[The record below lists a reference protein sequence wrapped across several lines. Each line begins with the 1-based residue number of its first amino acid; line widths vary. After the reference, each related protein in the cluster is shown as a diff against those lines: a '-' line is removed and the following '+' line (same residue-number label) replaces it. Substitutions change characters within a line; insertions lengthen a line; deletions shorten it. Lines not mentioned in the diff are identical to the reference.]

1 MKHRALSIFT
11 ATLFWV
17 ITFCVAPH
25 AVAQDA
31 SRAVLVLQDQTPT
44 IDAWPHA
51 SVLFDEKKTL
61 TIDEVMALSGS
72 ASPLQTPSFKP
83 TNSHSALGVRTE
95 AVWLRMPL
103 MWTQNAKKTPERW
116 VVDIDFPVLNQA
128 DFYLTRNGNVVQS
141 AKLGNTRPFEA
152 RPLASRAYALALE
165 LEPAQRYELFMR
177 IETKGPMIL
186 PLNIS
191 KEHAYQTRALGEQ
204 VLQGL
209 LFGVGLCLI
218 LYSFAQ
224 AIIMR
229 EPLFMKY
236 TVLVT
241 GGVIFV
247 LLQFGIGAQYLWTN
261 NFWIEQHIGSL
272 SGLMA
277 TCGSFLFIEQALAGA
292 RPGRLF
298 SPFMKAGAWLCAA
311 IALVYAFDLINT
323 GLVTRLIGLIAFIPA
338 ILAAPRAVYLA
349 RQRDL
354 VGTYLL
360 VAWFIYT
367 CFTLV
372 FVRMLQGNMPVNFW
386 TLHAFQF
393 GSILEMLGF
402 MLVLSLRA
410 KSTRLAA
417 NRASRERDIMRS
429 LAHTDALTGL
439 ANRRRLDEAL
449 QAAAPHTTAESLLAI
464 YVIDIDGFK
473 PVNDQYG
480 HDTGDELLIAVARR
494 LQTNMRSYDLVARFG
509 GDEFVILAQS
519 LPTARQ
525 AHELGVNLIS
535 VFNEPFLLGQNTV
548 RIGLTIGYAIGPQ
561 DAQDATT
568 LFKLADAAMYQGK
581 QDGKH
586 CLRRAQAA
594 IPRFE
599 ARDTDVIHI

>member
-1 MKHRALSIFT
+1 MTHRPRYFLCLMLTAMLCALT
-11 ATLFWV
+11 PGLAQAQA
-17 ITFCVAPH
+17 APH
-25 AVAQDA
+25 
-31 SRAVLVLQDQTPT
+31 SVLMLEDQKPVV
-44 IDAWPHA
+44 DAWPYV
-51 SVLFDEKKTL
+51 SVLLDDKKTL
-61 TIDEVMALSGS
+61 VINEVVALSNS
-72 ASPLQTPSFKP
+72 AAPTQGFKP
-83 TNSHSALGVRTE
+83 FASHATLGIHPE
-95 AVWLRMPL
+95 AVWLRVPL
-103 MWTQNAKKTPERW
+103 MRAQSAQKTAERW

-128 DFYLTRNGNVVQS
+128 DFYLTRNGSVVQS
-141 AKLGNTRPFEA
+141 AQLGNMRPFEA
-152 RPLASRAYALALE
+152 RPLASRAPALALE

-177 IETKGPMIL
+177 IETRGPMIL
-186 PLNIS
+186 PLTLS
-191 KEHAYQTRALGEQ
+191 KELPYQSRALREQ

-224 AIIMR
+224 AVIMR

-241 GGVIFV
+241 GSVTFV
-247 LLQFGIGAQYLWTN
+247 LLQFGLGMQYLWTN

-272 SGLMA
+272 AGLL
-277 TCGSFLFIEQALAGA
+277 TVCGTFLFIEQALAGA
-292 RPGRLF
+292 KPGRIF
-298 SPFMKAGAWLCAA
+298 SPFMKAGAWLCG
-311 IALVYAFDLINT
+311 ALALMYAFDLIST
-323 GLVTRLIGLIAFIPA
+323 GLITRLISLIAFIPA
-338 ILAAPRAVYLA
+338 IVAAPRAIYLA
-349 RQRDL
+349 RHRDL

-360 VAWFIYT
+360 IAWFIFT

-372 FVRMLQGNMPVNFW
+372 FVRMLQGHLPVNFS

-393 GSILEMLGF
+393 GSIIEMLGF

-410 KSTRLAA
+410 KGMRLAA
-417 NRASRERDIMRS
+417 NRASQERDIMRS

-439 ANRRRLDEAL
+439 ANRRNLDETL
-449 QAAAPHTTAESLLAI
+449 HTAAPLATADNLLAL

-480 HDTGDELLIAVARR
+480 HDKGDELLIAVARR
-494 LQTNMRSYDLVARFG
+494 LQANMRSYDLVARFG

-525 AHELGVNLIS
+525 AHELGVNLLS
-535 VFNEPFLLGQNTV
+535 VFSEPFLLGQATIS
-548 RIGLTIGYAIGPQ
+548 IGLTIGYAIGPQ

-599 ARDTDVIHI
+599 AQHTDIVHI